1 MKAGLF
7 SGGPPTKLY
16 GWLRLRSHA
25 EKRPMSLA
33 FGAALVCW
41 LPPAGAD
48 GPAVGYRGQRPG
60 EILDLNVF

>member
-25 EKRPMSLA
+25 EKR
-33 FGAALVCW
+33 
-41 LPPAGAD
+41 
-48 GPAVGYRGQRPG
+48 Q
-60 EILDLNVF
+60 ILDLNVF